1 MGRITERK
9 RAEEELHLANAQL
22 QAEQESLKNANIT
35 LKEVLERIESEKK
48 ENLLRVQSHVDRI
61 VLPMV
66 RKLERSANK
75 TQSGYISLLRDNLA
89 EITSPF
95 VTRLEARYASL
106 SPRETQICMMIKDGL
121 SSKDIAAALHT
132 SEGTVRNQRKT
143 IRKKLGISHQESNLA
158 SFLRAM

>member
-1 MGRITERK
+1 M
-9 RAEEELHLANAQL
+9 
-22 QAEQESLKNANIT
+22 
-35 LKEVLERIESEKK
+35 LERIESEKK

-61 VLPMV
+61 VMPLV

-95 VTRLEARYASL
+95 IGRLEARYASL

-143 IRKKLGISHQESNLA
+143 IRKKLGIAHKESNLA